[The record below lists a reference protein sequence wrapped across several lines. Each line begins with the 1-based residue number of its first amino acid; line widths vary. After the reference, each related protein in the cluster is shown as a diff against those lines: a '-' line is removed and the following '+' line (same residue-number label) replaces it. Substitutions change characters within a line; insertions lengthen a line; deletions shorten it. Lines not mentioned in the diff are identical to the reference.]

1 MEADHTNSG
10 GYERDVRISTCG
22 LEWTSPVKQGPQ
34 SGSASSSGL
43 KSLSE
48 YKAPVFVVGSARSGT
63 TLLYH
68 TLLSSGAFAVYL
80 TGPVVFDLL
89 VPRFGDLSK
98 LKNRSRLLPVWFQSY
113 QYRLSGLDR
122 NSIENKILTECHSN
136 GDFLRIVMNEIA
148 LHQGV
153 ERWAVSDPDNLLH
166 IPAIACDIRNALFL
180 HMIRDG
186 RDVAL
191 SMNREGWIRPF
202 PWDRKRSL
210 LVAAL
215 HWKWKVERGRRFGR
229 QIMHRYLEIHF
240 EDLVSRPT
248 STLGDIGRFIGHD
261 LDYEQIQRAS
271 IGTLRK
277 PNSTFRGA
285 DGTLTSSPV
294 GRWKTHLTKS
304 DIVQIES
311 VIGPLLEDLGY
322 PLEFPAAHT
331 RDVSVKLMKT
341 LYPPFFDFKEWLK
354 AKTPL
359 GRLVSTK
366 RLRFNDEVPK

>member
-1 MEADHTNSG
+1 MD
-10 GYERDVRISTCG
+10 IIM
-22 LEWTSPVKQGPQ
+22 KQWHQ
-34 SGSASSSGL
+34 SGNA
-43 KSLSE
+43 SLSTNPKLSHE
-48 YKAPVFVVGSARSGT
+48 YRAPVFVVGSARSGT

-68 TLLSSGAFAVYL
+68 TLLSSGVFAVYL

-89 VPRFGDLSK
+89 VPRFGDLGK
-98 LKNRSRLLPVWFQSY
+98 LRNRSRLLPVWFQSY

-122 NSIENKILTECHSN
+122 SFIEKKILAECHSN
-136 GDFLRIVMNEIA
+136 GDFLRIIMNEIA

-166 IPAIACDIRNALFL
+166 IPAIARGIPDALFI

-191 SMNREGWIRPF
+191 SMSKEGWIRPF
-202 PWDRKRSL
+202 PWDRQRSL

-215 HWKWKVERGRRFGR
+215 HWKWKVERGRRCGR
-229 QIMHRYLEIHF
+229 QIKHRYLEVHF
-240 EDLVSRPT
+240 EDLVSRT
-248 STLGDIGRFIGHD
+248 TNTLADIGRFINHD

-277 PNSTFRGA
+277 PNSTFRRA

-294 GRWKTHLTKS
+294 GRWKTHLPKS
-304 DIVQIES
+304 DIVQVES
-311 VIGPLLEDLGY
+311 VIGPLLKELGY
-322 PLEFPAAHT
+322 PLEFPLVHT
-331 RDVSVKLMKT
+331 RDLSLNLMKA
-341 LYPPFFDFKEWLK
+341 LYPAFFDFKEWLK

-359 GRLVSTK
+359 RRLVSTN
-366 RLRFNDEVPK
+366 RLRFKDEAPK

>member
-1 MEADHTNSG
+1 
-10 GYERDVRISTCG
+10 
-22 LEWTSPVKQGPQ
+22 VKQAPQ
-34 SGSASSSGL
+34 SGSSSPSDP
-43 KSLSE
+43 KPSPE

-98 LKNRSRLLPVWFQSY
+98 LKNRARLLPVWFRSY

-122 NSIENKILTECHSN
+122 NFIERKILAECHSN

-153 ERWAVSDPDNLLH
+153 ERWAVSGPDNLLY
-166 IPAIACDIRNALFL
+166 IPAIARMIPDALFI

-191 SMNREGWIRPF
+191 SMSKEGWIRPF
-202 PWDRKRSL
+202 PWDRERSL

-240 EDLVSRPT
+240 EDLVSRT
-248 STLGDIGRFIGHD
+248 TNTLADIGRFIGHD
-261 LDYEQIQRAS
+261 FDYEQIQRAS

-285 DGTLTSSPV
+285 DGALASSPV
-294 GRWKTHLTKS
+294 ERWKTYLTKS
-304 DIVQIES
+304 DIVRVES
-311 VIGPLLEDLGY
+311 VIGPMLEELGY
-322 PLEFPAAHT
+322 PLEFPAVHS
-331 RDVSVKLMKT
+331 RDLSVKLMKG
-341 LYPPFFDFKEWLK
+341 LYPAFFDFKEWLK
-354 AKTPL
+354 AKTPF
-359 GRLVSTK
+359 GRLVSTN
-366 RLRFNDEVPK
+366 RLRFNDVVPQ